1 MPRYV
6 TTGDLAE
13 SLNLSIPEIE
23 WFADAQSRL
32 RTAPE
37 PLRHYRTTPI
47 PKRVG
52 ARLLEIPKPRLREIQ
67 RKVLRRILDRVP
79 AHSAAHGFVKGRS
92 PRTFGIPHAGHEVL
106 VSADLKD
113 FFPSIGIDRVVA
125 IFSALGYPRTVAWNL
140 AYLCTTSTP
149 AEQLGGFAYPGASL
163 LRTRHLPQ
171 GAPTSPALANLAAR
185 KLDIRLAGLAGSM
198 GLRYTRYADDLAFSG
213 SCDAD
218 KLLWTIRQ
226 IVRDEGFGLNPAKTR
241 VRRAHKR
248 QQLAGLVVNE
258 WPAVPRREYDTL
270 RAILHNCILTG
281 PDAQNRAGVPDFRA
295 HLYGRIAHIGE
306 TSAARRRTL
315 LEMAERVDWS

>member
-1 MPRYV
+1 MR
-6 TTGDLAE
+6 LAE
-13 SLNLSIPEIE
+13 
-23 WFADAQSRL
+23 
-32 RTAPE
+32 
-37 PLRHYRTTPI
+37 
-47 PKRVG
+47 G
-52 ARLLEIPKPRLREIQ
+52 
-67 RKVLRRILDRVP
+67 
-79 AHSAAHGFVKGRS
+79 
-92 PRTFGIPHAGHEVL
+92 
-106 VSADLKD
+106 
-113 FFPSIGIDRVVA
+113 
-125 IFSALGYPRTVAWNL
+125 
-140 AYLCTTSTP
+140 
-149 AEQLGGFAYPGASL
+149 
-163 LRTRHLPQ
+163 
-171 GAPTSPALANLAAR
+171 
-185 KLDIRLAGLAGSM
+185 
-198 GLRYTRYADDLAFSG
+198 G